1 MSNLVGYSIVALFVI
16 VMGLLLLLKVYLQT
30 YHPGKYWYI
39 ERPIKYLMIL
49 GPMFFL
55 FAIGERWHFGENF
68 LPSQNPDDLAWGP
81 FHLGWLFA
89 MVIAIIVVSSGVKAD
104 KANTKRYVF
113 GQLNKID
120 FTVFQF
126 GVLLFGI
133 ELYKQLIFL
142 NLYEGLANYHWYGF
156 PLQFCSIPIFLYP
169 LTPFIKNEKIK
180 EAIYSFISIFNLIG
194 GLAVMI
200 LATGVYTLQV
210 SISIHTM
217 IWHGVMV
224 VVAFYLINAYKIGT
238 KWRHYL
244 GAVTVL
250 FCLIVLA
257 QLTNVLFHY
266 IGMKFPGPGDFDGF
280 FISPWIDRRNMPI
293 LGDIR
298 ANMIAGGVPTLIIA
312 LVFPHIYFV
321 IFSLTGLLIYYLFH
335 FIWKDLEKNKKEKA
349 LKTNTL

>member
-133 ELYKQLIFL
+133 EL
-142 NLYEGLANYHWYGF
+142 LARF
-156 PLQFCSIPIFLYP
+156 PLTILFNTNL
-169 LTPFIKNEKIK
+169 
-180 EAIYSFISIFNLIG
+180 FIS
-194 GLAVMI
+194 
-200 LATGVYTLQV
+200 TYT
-210 SISIHTM
+210 
-217 IWHGVMV
+217 
-224 VVAFYLINAYKIGT
+224 
-238 KWRHYL
+238 
-244 GAVTVL
+244 
-250 FCLIVLA
+250 
-257 QLTNVLFHY
+257 
-266 IGMKFPGPGDFDGF
+266 
-280 FISPWIDRRNMPI
+280 
-293 LGDIR
+293 
-298 ANMIAGGVPTLIIA
+298 
-312 LVFPHIYFV
+312 IY
-321 IFSLTGLLIYYLFH
+321 
-335 FIWKDLEKNKKEKA
+335 
-349 LKTNTL
+349 